1 MLFRVWLAHLTE
13 KKCGSIVRQ
22 LRSQTRQAGMLEV
35 DLAIVHSHQ
44 PLARFGYLE
53 RSVSWRYG
61 FLPAYAVEVVSV
73 ETKMQCML
81 PLR

>member
-1 MLFRVWLAHLTE
+1 
-13 KKCGSIVRQ
+13 
-22 LRSQTRQAGMLEV
+22 MLEV

-44 PLARFGYLE
+44 PLAQFGYLE